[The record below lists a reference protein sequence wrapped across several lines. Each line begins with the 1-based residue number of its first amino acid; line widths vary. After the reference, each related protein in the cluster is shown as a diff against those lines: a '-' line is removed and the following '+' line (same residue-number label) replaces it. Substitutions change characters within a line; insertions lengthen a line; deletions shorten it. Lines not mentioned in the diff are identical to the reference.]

1 MESLFNT
8 AEANP
13 FDLPMIYLLKD
24 FAALCDSFERLQ
36 PLGQT
41 INTFFQRFSALWEQT
56 HDTPMRRMFSDLH
69 RRHGSY
75 WALQK
80 GIIDGILLTISDTQT
95 INGMSHYRDYL
106 SLLITNSSAY
116 YPKVLDYLS
125 LGLFSPSL

>member
-1 MESLFNT
+1 MESLLT
-8 AEANP
+8 SAEANP

-24 FAALCDSFERLQ
+24 FAALCDSFERLR

-41 INTFFQRFSALWEQT
+41 INIFFQRFGALWEQA
-56 HDTPMRRMFSDLH
+56 HDTPMRRIFSDLH

-95 INGMSHYRDYL
+95 INGMSNYRDCL
-106 SLLITNSSAY
+106 SLLNTNPFAY
-116 YPKVLDYLS
+116 YPKVLDYSS
-125 LGLFSPSL
+125 LALFSPSL

>member
-1 MESLFNT
+1 MEALLNT

-13 FDLPMIYLLKD
+13 FDLPMIYLFQD
-24 FAALCDSFERLQ
+24 FAKLCDNFERLQ

-41 INTFFQRFSALWEQT
+41 INTFFQRLSALWEQT
-56 HDTPMRRMFSDLH
+56 YDSPMRRIFSNLH

-95 INGMSHYRDYL
+95 INGMPNYQEYL
-106 SLLITNSSAY
+106 SPLNTNSFAY
-116 YPKVLDYLS
+116 CPKVLDYLS